1 MNVFVYNVCVLN
13 NLYNS
18 IKKNC
23 DIKWMK
29 YTSYT
34 CNKYLLIQFIQL
46 QIQLDSPINFDIFKN
61 IFFSLI
67 VFFIIICTFLCYVCV
82 VHVYYIYIY
91 IYVIKTLSSGSDCI
105 LSAIPHLRIL
115 RAAKWFHGGFFPSSQ
130 RCNWVHSWRL
140 GVCGLIVGEG
150 YKARPGQLTAICRIK
165 WMSKWSARGPTRLII
180 YCQVFVISADFLSLQ

>member
-1 MNVFVYNVCVLN
+1 
-13 NLYNS
+13 
-18 IKKNC
+18 
-23 DIKWMK
+23 MK

-34 CNKYLLIQFIQL
+34 CIKYLLIQFIQL

-91 IYVIKTLSSGSDCI
+91 VIKTLSSGSDCI

-115 RAAKWFHGGFFPSSQ
+115 RAAKWFHGGFFLPLRGVIEFTAEGSVCVVSSSA
-130 RCNWVHSWRL
+130 RDT
-140 GVCGLIVGEG
+140 
-150 YKARPGQLTAICRIK
+150 RPG
-165 WMSKWSARGPTRLII
+165 RGSSRP
-180 YCQVFVISADFLSLQ
+180 FVE